1 MKVLM
6 IQTYRNSVKE
16 LYEVTKISCKR
27 YCLENNIDYI
37 GINLSELL
45 IKELLINPRIMDN
58 DDNWYKFL
66 LLDFINF
73 DKYDYLIFI
82 NHTMMF
88 QNYNYD
94 IKRELSFDKNLM
106 FLNKFDSNDFVNYN
120 FIAINTFFANYSKN
134 LLFLFEK
141 SNSDKVNKYSYF
153 LELFF
158 IQKKIFFIEKT
169 SFILQLSDDYTTALN
184 QARQLTYKKLINL
197 RDSLSPSITTNTTT

>member
-16 LYEVTKISCKR
+16 LYEVTTISCKR

-45 IKELLINPRIMDN
+45 IKEPLINPHIIDN

-66 LLDFINF
+66 LLDFISF

-88 QNYNYD
+88 QNYNYN
-94 IKRELSFDKNLM
+94 IKRELSFDKNFM
-106 FLNKFDSNDFVNYN
+106 FLNKFDSDDFANYN
-120 FIAINTFFANYSKN
+120 FIAINTFFVNYSKN

-141 SNSDKVNKYSYF
+141 SNSNKVNKYSYF
-153 LELFF
+153 LERFF
-158 IQKKIFFIEKT
+158 IQKRCFFIEEI
-169 SFILQLSDDYTTALN
+169 SFILQLNDDYSIALN
-184 QARQLTYKKLINL
+184 QARQLTYGKLIKSNL
-197 RDSLSPSITTNTTT
+197 